1 MTKWLIVSIVRIII
15 LENRK
20 WFLFIYSNLNTFHV
34 ESLFKFKTIWNSY
47 SNTLIRKKKAGTTF
61 RTENFQGIKIFRAL
75 VPVHATN
82 RDQRVFW
89 RAPFRCRRKWP
100 LGPVGTTNRDERVGL
115 WSRLVPPTGPKDPLV
130 PVGATNRDERSA
142 SFKTALPLLLPP
154 IPHFR

>member
-61 RTENFQGIKIFRAL
+61 RTENFQGIGPGSCHEPGPKGILARAFSVPPKMTFRSGWYHQPGRKGRPF
-75 VPVHATN
+75 VPVGGMN
-82 RDQRVFW
+82 RDQCPENLM
-89 RAPFRCRRKWP
+89 APAGTFRPASSYKP
-100 LGPVGTTNRDERVGL
+100 GPMSPFSNFFQT
-115 WSRLVPPTGPKDPLV
+115 
-130 PVGATNRDERSA
+130 
-142 SFKTALPLLLPP
+142 F
-154 IPHFR
+154 